1 MYTRGVRNLILLLI
15 LLLSENAFAIKTAS
29 SFDVSYGLTSLS
41 LVTSQTAAGLGQTLN
56 RTISSQT
63 GFEVDYN
70 VALFDYKTV
79 ASMSF
84 MQYLTSSL
92 GTSPVS
98 RVALGVSYHF
108 IRVNGQ
114 RVLLDNGVEGKIW
127 GISPALEVSLGLN
140 KLSINDANN
149 KDYNFTA
156 AMYDIL
162 PRILLEIPMSA
173 STLLLVRGGYLLS
186 VSSGGSLF
194 NIKYSGMVLNVGFR
208 LTTL

>member
-1 MYTRGVRNLILLLI
+1 MYTRGVRFPIIILILLF
-15 LLLSENAFAIKTAS
+15 SENAFAIKTAS

-41 LVTSQTAAGLGQTLN
+41 LVTTQNTSVAVPLT

-84 MQYLTSSL
+84 MQYMSSSL
-92 GTSPVS
+92 GSVPLS
-98 RVALGVSYHF
+98 RVALGASYHF

-114 RVLLDNGVEGKIW
+114 RVLLDNGVEGKVW
-127 GISPALEVSLGLN
+127 GISPAMEISFGLN
-140 KLSINDANN
+140 KLSTNDLNN
-149 KDYNFTA
+149 PDYNFTA
-156 AMYDIL
+156 AMFDIL
-162 PRILLEIPMSA
+162 PRLLLEIPLSS
-173 STLLLVRGGYLLS
+173 STLLLIRGGYLFSLGGDGAIFK
-186 VSSGGSLF
+186 VS
-194 NIKYSGMVLNVGFR
+194 YSGFAFNVGFR